1 MPILARISL
10 LNECSFSYNSDTKF
24 EGLKTMTDTAN
35 APARDKET
43 SGGATTMTIGKAA
56 VLGAGTMGAGIAAHL
71 ANAGIPT
78 LLLDIAPKEADAKD
92 KNAIVKSLF
101 DAVKKLKPAPFM
113 LGDNAKLITI
123 GNFTDDM
130 EKLKDCDFVIEAVVE
145 NLEIKHKLFAEV
157 DKNRKPGAVIASNTS
172 GIPID
177 AIAEPFSDD
186 FKQHFVGIHFFN
198 PPRYMKLVEVIPG
211 TKTSG
216 EIACKVSGF
225 LDQRLG
231 KGVVPAKDRPNF
243 IANRIGTFGMMATV
257 HEMIDMG
264 FTPTEI
270 DQITGKAIGH
280 ASSATFRTSDL
291 VGLDVLVHVN
301 KNLYPDVPEDED
313 RDVFLIPDVIEKMLE
328 KKLLGDKTAGGFF
341 KKSKDAEG
349 NRQILELDL
358 NTLEY
363 KPQAKTKFPSL
374 DAAKQ
379 FENKEKRI
387 KQLVWG
393 DDNVG
398 EFLWKTT
405 SRLARY
411 AANRIPEIADTIV
424 EVDNAIKWGFGW
436 EIGVFETWDAIGVAE
451 SVERMKKE
459 GQPIP
464 ANIEKMLASG
474 ATSFYK
480 SENGEHFFYDLVNQE
495 YKPVPARPGVLIL
508 KDVKERTG
516 VIKSNPGASLI
527 DIGDGVA
534 CLEFHSKM
542 NSIGGD
548 TVSMINFAID
558 EVEKNHVGLVVG
570 NQGGNFSAGANIM
583 MILLAAQEE
592 EWDDINIAV
601 AALQRA
607 IMRLRYSAKPV
618 VTAPY
623 GLTLGGGCEIAMH
636 GNKVRAAAETYIGLV
651 EVGVGVIPAGGG
663 TKEMTMR
670 AMDAAAKAP
679 DADPL
684 AFLKKTFETIG
695 MGKVATSAQ
704 EACAWGFFRDSDAIS
719 MNGDRLIQDAKQEVL
734 NLAAAGYVAPVE
746 RTDITVLG
754 ESAESA
760 MKLALHMMRQGGFI
774 SEHDQKIGHK
784 LAHIMAGG
792 TINHKSQVSEQYLLD
807 LEREAFVSLCGERK
821 TQERIAAM
829 LKTGKPLRN

>member
-1 MPILARISL
+1 MNI
-10 LNECSFSYNSDTKF
+10 T
-24 EGLKTMTDTAN
+24 
-35 APARDKET
+35 
-43 SGGATTMTIGKAA
+43 KAA

-71 ANAGIPT
+71 SNAGIPT
-78 LLLDIAPKEADAKD
+78 LLLDIAPNELTHEEEKKGLTLESQAVR
-92 KNAIVKSLF
+92 NRIVNSLF
-101 DAVKKLKPAPFM
+101 DAAKKLRPAPFM
-113 LGDNAKLITI
+113 LGDNAKLIST

-130 EKLKDCDFVIEAVVE
+130 AKLKDCDLVIEAVVE
-145 NLEIKHKLFAEV
+145 NVDIKHKIFAEV
-157 DKNRKPGAVIASNTS
+157 EKNRKPGAVIASNTS
-172 GIPID
+172 GITID
-177 AIAEPFSDD
+177 SIAEPFSDD
-186 FKQHFVGIHFFN
+186 FKQHFLGIHFFN
-198 PPRYMKLVEVIPG
+198 PPRYMKLVEIIPG

-216 EIACKVSGF
+216 EVACKIAGF

-243 IANRIGTFGMMATV
+243 IANRIGTFAMMATV
-257 HEMIDMG
+257 HEMIRMG

-270 DQITGKAIGH
+270 DQMTGKAIGH

-291 VGLDVLVHVN
+291 VGLDVLAHVN
-301 KNLYPDVPEDED
+301 KNLYPAVPDDED
-313 RDVFLIPDVIEKMLE
+313 RDVFKVPEVIEKMLE
-328 KKLLGDKTAGGFF
+328 KKLLGDKTKRGFY

-358 NTLEY
+358 ETFEY
-363 KPQAKTKFPSL
+363 KPQQKSKFPSL
-374 DAAKQ
+374 DTAKQ
-379 FENKEKRI
+379 IDDKEKRI

-393 DDNVG
+393 EDRVG
-398 EFLWKTT
+398 EFLWNTM
-405 SRLARY
+405 SRTFRY

-424 EVDNAIKWGFGW
+424 EIDNAIKWGFGW
-436 EIGVFETWDAIGVAE
+436 EIGVFETWDAVGLAE
-451 SVERMKKE
+451 SVERMQKE
-459 GQPIP
+459 GQAVP
-464 ANIEKMLASG
+464 ASVEKMLAAG

-480 SENGEHFFYDLVNQE
+480 NESGDRSFYDLIAGE
-495 YKPVPARPGVLIL
+495 YKPMPDRPGVIML
-508 KDVKERTG
+508 KSVKERTG

-548 TVSMINFAID
+548 TVPMMNFAID
-558 EVEKNHVGLVVG
+558 EVERNFKGLVVG

-583 MILLAAQEE
+583 MLLLAAQEE
-592 EWDDINIAV
+592 EWDDINMMV
-601 AALQRA
+601 AALQKA
-607 IMRLRYSAKPV
+607 VMRLRYSAKPV

-623 GLTLGGGCEIAMH
+623 GLTLGGGCEIAIH
-636 GNKVRAAAETYIGLV
+636 GDKVRAAGETYIGLV

-704 EACAWGFFRDSDAIS
+704 EGRAFGFLRESDSIS

-734 NLAAAGYVAPVE
+734 NLDTAGYVQPVE

-754 ESAESA
+754 ESLEAA
-760 MKLALHMMRQGGFI
+760 LKLALHMMKQGGYI
-774 SEHDQKIGHK
+774 SDHDQKIGQK
-784 LAHIMAGG
+784 LAHVMAGG
-792 TINHKSQVSEQYLLD
+792 TINHKTQVSERYLLD

>member
-1 MPILARISL
+1 MTNTGKAAVADNA
-10 LNECSFSYNSDTKF
+10 NEPKRPTQ
-24 EGLKTMTDTAN
+24 
-35 APARDKET
+35 
-43 SGGATTMTIGKAA
+43 MTIGKAA

-78 LLLDIAPKEADAKD
+78 LLLDIAPKEEDTRD

-101 DAVKKLKPAPFM
+101 EAAKKLKPAPFM
-113 LGDNAKLITI
+113 LADNAKLITI
-123 GNFTDDM
+123 GNFTDDIA
-130 EKLKDCDFVIEAVVE
+130 KLKDCDFVIEAVVE

-257 HEMIDMG
+257 HEMLAMD

-301 KNLYPDVPEDED
+301 KNLYPAVPDDED
-313 RDVFLIPDVIEKMLE
+313 RDVFKIPNVIETMLE
-328 KKLLGDKTAGGFF
+328 KKLLGDKTKGGFY
-341 KKSKDAEG
+341 KKSKDAAG

-358 NTLEY
+358 KTFEY
-363 KPQAKTKFPSL
+363 KPQEKSKFASL

-379 FENKEKRI
+379 VENKEKRI

-393 DDNVG
+393 DDRVA
-398 EFLWKTT
+398 EFLWKTI
-405 SRLARY
+405 SRTCRY

-424 EVDNAIKWGFGW
+424 EIDNAIKWGFGW

-451 SVERMKKE
+451 SVEKMKAD
-459 GQPIP
+459 GQLIP
-464 ANIEKMLASG
+464 ANVEKMLASG

-480 SENGEHFFYDLVNQE
+480 SENGEHFFYDLVAGE
-495 YKPVPARPGVLIL
+495 YKPVPQRPGVTIL

-527 DIGDGVA
+527 DLGDGVCA
-534 CLEFHSKM
+534 LEFHSKM

-548 TVSMINFAID
+548 TVQMMNLAID
-558 EVEKNHVGLVVG
+558 EVEKNFNGLVVG

-583 MILLAAQEE
+583 MLLLAAQEE
-592 EWDDINIAV
+592 EWDDINMMV
-601 AALQRA
+601 AALQKA
-607 IMRLRYSAKPV
+607 VMRLRYSAKPV

-636 GNKVRAAAETYIGLV
+636 GNKVRAAGETYIGLV
-651 EVGVGVIPAGGG
+651 EVGVGVIPAGCG

-704 EACAWGFFRDSDAIS
+704 EAKSWGFFRDSDAIS

-734 NLAAAGYVAPVE
+734 NLAASGYVAPVE

-760 MKLALHMMRQGGFI
+760 MKLALHMMKQGGFI
-774 SEHDQKIGHK
+774 SDHDQLIGNK
-784 LAHIMAGG
+784 LAHIMSGG
-792 TINHKSQVSEQYLLD
+792 TINHKTQVSEQYLLD
-807 LEREAFVSLCGERK
+807 LEREAFLSLCAERK